1 MKTDEQKVLE
11 IDEVVG
17 KSGRITTTVILYVE
31 FTEKEG
37 VLVKTGSHRKIFVKV
52 RKGKDIQTSVYD
64 CEGFIKME
72 QLYDIHNEHFG
83 NNFDLDAETKVT
95 LIESY

>member
-1 MKTDEQKVLE
+1 MKTEEQKVLE

-17 KSGRITTTVILYVE
+17 KSGRITTTVMLYVQYND
-31 FTEKEG
+31 KEG
-37 VLVKTGSHRKIFVKV
+37 ILVKVGSHRKIFVKV
-52 RKGKDIQTSVYD
+52 KKGKDVQTTVYE
-64 CEGFIKME
+64 CEGFIKMD

-95 LIESY
+95 FIETY